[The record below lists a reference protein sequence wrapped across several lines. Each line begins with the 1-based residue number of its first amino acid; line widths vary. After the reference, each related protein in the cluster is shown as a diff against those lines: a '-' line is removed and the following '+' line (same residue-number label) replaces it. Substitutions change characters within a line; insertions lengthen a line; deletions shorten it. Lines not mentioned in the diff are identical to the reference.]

1 MKGILN
7 KLTPEN
13 FDRLLQQVLDIVNDA
28 ELLHVTIRLVFENAV
43 AQPTFSFM
51 YAQLCDKLS
60 KVGLLGPEPCLAHL
74 SRLLAFMSSQTP
86 GARAL
91 SRFLVTVTCICGQR
105 NTRGFHRTIDVWHD
119 VCAGPARVP
128 TG

>member
-1 MKGILN
+1 VKGILN

-28 ELLHVTIRLVFENAV
+28 EVLHATIRLVFENAV

-60 KVGLLGPEPCLAHL
+60 KVGLLGC
-74 SRLLAFMSSQTP
+74 SSVP
-86 GARAL
+86 
-91 SRFLVTVTCICGQR
+91 VTCICEQRLLWGQAYCLAFLSLSLTFVR
-105 NTRGFHRTIDVWHD
+105 CGTHG
-119 VCAGPARVP
+119 
-128 TG
+128 